1 MNFFVKLT
9 DAMASRQSLLITGLD
24 PNPEML
30 QTWTRH
36 HPSSGSFLAQA
47 RRWIKAVIDATGDHV
62 CAYKPSLGFYQ
73 ALGPIGIE
81 LLHEVR
87 ELVPRD
93 MPLILDAKHGD
104 LNTSSAL
111 AQYVFRE
118 LGADALTL
126 LPLAGQD
133 IVAPFLLYPDRA
145 VVITCH
151 SSNPG
156 ARVFQHHPDEDRP
169 LYTTVV
175 RESQLWATAEQ
186 LLLEVGTSDPA
197 VLARVRSAAPERF
210 LILRSLWEQE
220 ERLEALLQAGLNA
233 SGDGLLLPLPQHLL
247 VEKGMAA
254 GTSALRIQIETMRH
268 RWLSNVADRCDL
280 WLPAPEAGSAAA
292 ALGGSAGT
300 ALKGDGEEGDG
311 EDVDGEEGAAKQGGT
326 RGGGA
331 SEREAS
337 EAAASEVGAS
347 EGAALGAGAGT
358 GGGGS
363 PSAAAS
369 RATGTRAGMKGKAS
383 AQNAAGNGT
392 TRSAGALGGGRN
404 ADAVGTGSGRAKRE
418 GAERNNRVSSV
429 DPLDELIVEL
439 FDVGCL
445 LFGEYVQAS
454 GAVFN
459 YYIDLRQIISD
470 PNLFHRVLHA
480 YAGQLEGLRF
490 DRIAGIPY
498 GSLPTA
504 TGLSLKLHLPLI
516 YPRKEVKAHGA
527 RRLIEGDFNE
537 GETVVVV
544 DDILITGGSVLEGIA
559 KLETSGLVVHDVVVF
574 IDHGGQARQRLA
586 DAGYRTHAVLTIPRI
601 TSVLMAAGRL
611 TSAQAGLLG
620 GEAVKG
626 S

>member
-126 LPLAGQD
+126 SPLAGQD

-254 GTSALRIQIETMRH
+254 GTSALRTQIETMRH

-280 WLPAPEAGSAAA
+280 WLPAPETGAAA
-292 ALGGSAGT
+292 AVLGGSAG
-300 ALKGDGEEGDG
+300 AVLEGNGEEGDG
-311 EDVDGEEGAAKQGGT
+311 EDVDGEEGAAK
-326 RGGGA
+326 
-331 SEREAS
+331 
-337 EAAASEVGAS
+337 
-347 EGAALGAGAGT
+347 EGADLGAGAGK

-363 PSAAAS
+363 LNAAAS
-369 RATGTRAGMKGKAS
+369 SSVGARAGRKGKAS
-383 AQNAAGNGT
+383 AQNAEGNGAA
-392 TRSAGALGGGRN
+392 RSSGGRGAGRH
-404 ADAVGTGSGRAKRE
+404 ADAVGTGSDGAKRE
-418 GAERNNRVSSV
+418 GAGRNNRASSV

-454 GAVFN
+454 GAIFN

-559 KLETSGLVVHDVVVF
+559 KLETSGLVVRDVVVF

-586 DAGYRTHAVLTIPRI
+586 DAGYRTHAVLMIPRI
-601 TSVLMAAGRL
+601 TNVLMAAGRL
-611 TSAQAGLLG
+611 SSDQASLLG
-620 GEAVKG
+620 GGAAHSQG
-626 S
+626 

>member
-126 LPLAGQD
+126 SPLAGQD

-280 WLPAPEAGSAAA
+280 WLPAPETGAAA
-292 ALGGSAGT
+292 AVLGGSAG
-300 ALKGDGEEGDG
+300 AVLEGNGEEGDG
-311 EDVDGEEGAAKQGGT
+311 EDVDGEEGAA
-326 RGGGA
+326 
-331 SEREAS
+331 
-337 EAAASEVGAS
+337 
-347 EGAALGAGAGT
+347 LGAGAGK
-358 GGGGS
+358 GGGG
-363 PSAAAS
+363 PLNAVAS
-369 RATGTRAGMKGKAS
+369 SSVGTRAGRKGKAS
-383 AQNAAGNGT
+383 AQNAEGNGAA
-392 TRSAGALGGGRN
+392 RSSGGRGAGRH
-404 ADAVGTGSGRAKRE
+404 ADAVGTESDGAKRE
-418 GAERNNRVSSV
+418 GAGRTSLVSSV

-454 GAVFN
+454 GAIFN

-544 DDILITGGSVLEGIA
+544 DDILITGGSVLEGIG
-559 KLETSGLVVHDVVVF
+559 KLETSGLVVRDVVVF

-586 DAGYRTHAVLTIPRI
+586 DAGYRTHAVLMIPRI
-601 TSVLMAAGRL
+601 TNVLMAAGRL
-611 TSAQAGLLG
+611 SSDQASLLG
-620 GEAVKG
+620 GGAAHSQG
-626 S
+626 